1 LPFVWLKVAT
11 VAKGFVASIVIDNAA
26 EVVAF
31 PAESVSVTVNDQ
43 TPSARVAKVQ
53 EPVETSQLMD
63 VLPAFDAVK
72 MAVPVNVPLTLIV
85 GVLTLVTSSVLELP
99 RSDPVVR
106 SGVDGVVIVDLF
118 ITIPVSAVEALDV
131 ISLKVCVAEIA

>member
-1 LPFVWLKVAT
+1 
-11 VAKGFVASIVIDNAA
+11 
-26 EVVAF
+26 
-31 PAESVSVTVNDQ
+31 
-43 TPSARVAKVQ
+43 
-53 EPVETSQLMD
+53 MD